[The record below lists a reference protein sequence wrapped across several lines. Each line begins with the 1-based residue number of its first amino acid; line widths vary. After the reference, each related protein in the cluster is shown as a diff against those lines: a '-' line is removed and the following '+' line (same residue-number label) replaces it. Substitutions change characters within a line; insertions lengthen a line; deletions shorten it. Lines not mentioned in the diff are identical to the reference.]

1 MSFFL
6 FFFGAYFEF
15 LPMPVSLSFNYSYR
29 SSLRVFYR
37 SQVIS
42 GLVLALH
49 YVISFERV
57 IEYT

>member
-1 MSFFL
+1 
-6 FFFGAYFEF
+6 
-15 LPMPVSLSFNYSYR
+15 MPVSLSFNYSYR